1 MREKPLA
8 TVNGFV
14 GIAVILALL
23 GLGAG
28 VLGTTGN
35 AAGIVLMGLGLLLA
49 SGIVL
54 VQPNEAKAVVFFGRY
69 LGTLRES
76 GLHLTYP
83 LTSRK
88 RVSLRIRNFTS
99 AKLKVNDVEGN
110 PIEIAAVIA
119 FRVVDSAKALFD
131 VDEYERFVEIQ
142 SEAAIRNIASRYPYD
157 LFDQEGISLRSHT
170 EEVAAELKA
179 DLQQRLAVA
188 GVEVLEA
195 RLTHLAYAAE
205 IAGAMLQRQQAKA
218 IVAAREKIVEG
229 AVGMVQMALE
239 KLEREGII
247 ALDEEKKATMVNN
260 LMVAIVAERPAQ
272 PVIHTGTIY

>member
-23 GLGAG
+23 GLGAW
-28 VLGTTGN
+28 LLLITGN